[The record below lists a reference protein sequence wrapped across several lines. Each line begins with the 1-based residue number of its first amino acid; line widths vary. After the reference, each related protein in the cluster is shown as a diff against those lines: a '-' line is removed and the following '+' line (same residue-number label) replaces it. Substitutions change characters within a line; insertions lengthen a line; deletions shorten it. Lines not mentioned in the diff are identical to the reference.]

1 LNNWHGRNAQT
12 ISRWRTARHG
22 APMTTAH
29 AMSSIHAGR
38 ISMTA
43 QSTVTGS
50 LRRYSRRTRN
60 CTRRYTIRFIKWSMH
75 RGSRTKTL
83 RQPNQQRNAVHH
95 AANRSHPT
103 ATASGIARRV
113 GRSIRNAETQR
124 VSGEPTTKTKTSRFR
139 TSETFI
145 NQRFAGFKMK
155 TPYSTSAAYF

>member
-1 LNNWHGRNAQT
+1 MNNWHGRNAQT

-22 APMTTAH
+22 APLTTAH
-29 AMSSIHAGR
+29 AMSSIRAGQT
-38 ISMTA
+38 SMTA
-43 QSTVTGS
+43 QSTAIIS

-60 CTRRYTIRFIKWSMH
+60 CTRRYTIRFTRWSMH
-75 RGSRTKTL
+75 HGSRTKTL

-113 GRSIRNAETQR
+113 ERPIRNAETQR

-139 TSETFI
+139 TEETFM

-155 TPYSTSAAYF
+155 TPYSTLAPYF